1 MANIKP
7 FKGLRPVKKYASKIA
22 SPPYDVINSK
32 EARKYVKNNPISF
45 LHVVKPEI
53 DLPEN
58 TDLYSDTVYQK
69 GKENLNMLIE
79 KGYLKRDENP
89 SFYIYRQKMGN
100 HVQTGV
106 VAAASCEEYKKNIIK
121 KHELTREDKEIDRAK
136 HIETLNANTGPVF
149 LTYRAKKQIDDIIE
163 KLTDRKP
170 EYDFTSEDGIQHT
183 LFVISDPD
191 EVSLIIDNFK
201 EISTLY
207 IADGHHRSAA
217 AVRVM
222 EKMKKAD
229 KKYSPEKEYNYFLS
243 VIFPHNQMYV
253 MDYNR
258 VVKDLN
264 GNSEAEFLEKL
275 SKIFQISEFSENRP
289 YKPERKGE
297 FGMYLDDKW
306 YRLIIKNEYI
316 TDDPVESLDV
326 SILQNNVLSPI
337 LGIENP
343 RKDKRIDFI
352 GGIRGLGELERLVNS
367 KEYKVAFA
375 LYPTSLDDLLSV
387 ADAGKIM
394 PPKSTWFE
402 PKLRSGLVIHELS

>member
-1 MANIKP
+1 
-7 FKGLRPVKKYASKIA
+7 
-22 SPPYDVINSK
+22 
-32 EARKYVKNNPISF
+32 
-45 LHVVKPEI
+45 
-53 DLPEN
+53 
-58 TDLYSDTVYQK
+58 
-69 GKENLNMLIE
+69 
-79 KGYLKRDENP
+79 
-89 SFYIYRQKMGN
+89 
-100 HVQTGV
+100 
-106 VAAASCEEYKKNIIK
+106 
-121 KHELTREDKEIDRAK
+121 
-136 HIETLNANTGPVF
+136 
-149 LTYRAKKQIDDIIE
+149 
-163 KLTDRKP
+163 
-170 EYDFTSEDGIQHT
+170 
-183 LFVISDPD
+183 
-191 EVSLIIDNFK
+191 
-201 EISTLY
+201 
-207 IADGHHRSAA
+207 
-217 AVRVM
+217 
-222 EKMKKAD
+222 
-229 KKYSPEKEYNYFLS
+229 
-243 VIFPHNQMYV
+243 MYV

-264 GNSEAEFLEKL
+264 GNNEAEFLEKL

-343 RKDKRIDFI
+343 RKDKKIDFI

>member
-7 FKGLRPVKKYASKIA
+7 FKGLRPRKEYASKIA
-22 SPPYDVINSK
+22 SPPYDVINSR
-32 EARKYVKNNPISF
+32 EARKYVKHNPISF

-53 DLPEN
+53 DLPED
-58 TDLYSDTVYQK
+58 TDLYSDAVYRK

-79 KGYLKRDENP
+79 KGYLIREMTP
-89 SFYIYRQKMGN
+89 SFYIYRQKMGE

-136 HIETLNANTGPVF
+136 HIEVLNANTGPVF
-149 LTYRAKKQIDDIIE
+149 LTYRAKKEIDDIIE

-183 LFVISDPD
+183 LYVISAPE
-191 EVSLIIDNFK
+191 EVSLIIDSFR
-201 EISTLY
+201 EIDTLY

-229 KKYSPEKEYNYFLS
+229 KNYSPEKEYNYFLS

-264 GNSEAEFLEKL
+264 GNSSSDFVEKL
-275 SKIFQISEFSENRP
+275 SKTFHISEFNENRP
-289 YKPERKGE
+289 YKPGKKGE
-297 FGMYLDDKW
+297 FGMYLEGKW
-306 YRLIIKNEYI
+306 YRLTTKDEFIS
-316 TDDPVESLDV
+316 DDPVESLDV

-337 LGIENP
+337 LGIKNP
-343 RKDKRIDFI
+343 RTDKRIHFV
-352 GGIRGLGELERLVNS
+352 GGIRGLKELEQLVNS
-367 KEYKVAFA
+367 GEYKVAFA
-375 LYPTSLDDLLSV
+375 LFPTSLNDLLSV

>member
-22 SPPYDVINSK
+22 SPPYDVISSK

-106 VAAASCEEYKKNIIK
+106 VAAASCEEYKRNIIK

-149 LTYRAKKQIDDIIE
+149 LTYRAKKQIDDVIE

-264 GNSEAEFLEKL
+264 GNNEAEFLEKL

-343 RKDKRIDFI
+343 RKDKKIDFI

>member
-7 FKGLRPVKKYASKIA
+7 FKGLRPAKKYASKIA

-58 TDLYSDTVYQK
+58 TDLYSDTVYRK

>member
-100 HVQTGV
+100 HVQTGI

>member
-22 SPPYDVINSK
+22 SPPYDVISSK

-149 LTYRAKKQIDDIIE
+149 LTYRAKKQIDDVIE

-264 GNSEAEFLEKL
+264 GNNEAEFLEKL

-343 RKDKRIDFI
+343 RKDKKIDFI

>member
-22 SPPYDVINSK
+22 SPPYDVISSK

-149 LTYRAKKQIDDIIE
+149 LTYRAKKQIDDVIE

-264 GNSEAEFLEKL
+264 GNNEAEFLEKL

>member
-7 FKGLRPVKKYASKIA
+7 FKGLRPEKKYASKIA
-22 SPPYDVINSK
+22 SPPYDVISSK

-58 TDLYSDTVYQK
+58 TDIYSDAVYQK
-69 GKENLNMLIE
+69 GKGNLNMLVE
-79 KGYLKRDENP
+79 KGYLKRDKNP
-89 SFYIYRQKMGN
+89 SFYIYRQKMGD

-106 VAAASCEEYKKNIIK
+106 VAAASCKEYKKNTIK
-121 KHELTREDKEIDRAK
+121 KHELTRKDKEIDRAK

-149 LTYRAKKQIDDIIE
+149 LTYRANKEIDDVIK
-163 KLTDRKP
+163 KLTNRKP

-191 EVSLIIDNFK
+191 EVSLIIGNFRK
-201 EISTLY
+201 INTLY

-222 EKMKKAD
+222 EKIKKKD
-229 KKYSPEKEYNYFLS
+229 KNYSPDKEYNYFLS
-243 VIFPHNQMYV
+243 VIFPHNQVYV

-264 GNSEAEFLEKL
+264 GNSETEFIKKL
-275 SKIFQISEFSENRP
+275 SKIFQISEFNESRP
-289 YKPERKGE
+289 YKPGRKGE
-297 FGMYLDDKW
+297 FGMYLDGKW
-306 YRLIIKNEYI
+306 YRIIIKNEYI
-316 TDDPVESLDV
+316 TDDPVESLDA
-326 SILQNNVLSPI
+326 SILQNNVLAPI

-343 RKDKRIDFI
+343 RTDNRIDFI
-352 GGIRGLGELERLVNS
+352 GGIRGLSELEKLVNS
-367 KEYKVAFA
+367 KGYKVAFA
-375 LYPTSLDDLLSV
+375 LYPTSLEDLLSV

>member
-7 FKGLRPVKKYASKIA
+7 FKGLRPAKKYASKIA
-22 SPPYDVINSK
+22 SLPYDVINSK

-58 TDLYSDTVYQK
+58 TDLYSDTVYRK

>member
-22 SPPYDVINSK
+22 SPPYDVISSK

-264 GNSEAEFLEKL
+264 GNNEAEFLEKL